1 MLIGFHLACVWLHF
15 GSLPIFK
22 HKRVPYFVFYSVLV
36 CIAFCLYGFIVSDYK
51 SALILGVILNTCQC
65 GAQLMI
71 DTLVVERV
79 HKETE
84 DEGRRSVAGYGFQ
97 DGGYRGGYHPV
108 AHSDARR
115 FCSLHL
121 FLACH

>member
-1 MLIGFHLACVWLHF
+1 MF
-15 GSLPIFK
+15 GYISVSLPIFK

-84 DEGRRSVAGYGFQ
+84 DEGRGQSLAMASKTAGTVAATILSLILMLVVSVPFT
-97 DGGYRGGYHPV
+97 
-108 AHSDARR
+108 HS
-115 FCSLHL
+115 
-121 FLACH
+121 